1 VKVWL
6 GGNKLLLR
14 ARDTGKCSAL
24 AIAIWD
30 GPHARR
36 MAPELARSLRDDS
49 LHFEV
54 WKVFETLSGKKLG
67 CRRRSPSRR
76 NFRRAITWEMEIIY
90 LRE

>member
-1 VKVWL
+1 
-6 GGNKLLLR
+6 
-14 ARDTGKCSAL
+14 
-24 AIAIWD
+24 
-30 GPHARR
+30 